1 MIHINPLTYEEMQD
15 NIETFNSQ
23 PPDTEYYLNL
33 LVPSVRLLR
42 EKRMQE
48 DKRRAEN
55 DTLPSV
61 LDLF

>member
-1 MIHINPLTYEEMQD
+1 MTHINPLTYKEMQD
-15 NIETFNSQ
+15 NIEAFNSQ

-48 DKRRAEN
+48 AKRRAEN